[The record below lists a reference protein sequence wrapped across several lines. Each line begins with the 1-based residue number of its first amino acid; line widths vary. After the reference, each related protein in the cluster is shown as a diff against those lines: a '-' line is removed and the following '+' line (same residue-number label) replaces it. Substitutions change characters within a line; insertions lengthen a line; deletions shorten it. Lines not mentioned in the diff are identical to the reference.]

1 MTYLFMSTVL
11 TNQTLMNSGNS
22 VHKNNINAQKC
33 LNQFLVIFQY
43 LDCHHICNFIPNSEI
58 VSTFILDKNKLR
70 PFLQESTK

>member
-33 LNQFLVIFQY
+33 LNQFLVTFQY
-43 LDCHHICNFIPNSEI
+43 LDCHHIC
-58 VSTFILDKNKLR
+58 V
-70 PFLQESTK
+70 